1 MGRNWTRRSI
11 EELID
16 EYLDK
21 YAKVIKKSGG
31 IQPTPTPTGGLGAI
45 HQNGAFGSFFNVD
58 CFNIENI
65 DNQGA
70 SYQQNIKP
78 LKVPVDGTGVDTLDT
93 NFGLSYPSS
102 TYSIG
107 RFNRSGI
114 IYEYNRT
121 QKRYSKY
128 TNYDVHLYYTY
139 DRWFYYDSTDNII
152 YRLKNSTSEVS
163 PFPLSVLVGGNI
175 FQNRGDYITPPSDTD
190 VSYVEYQVV
199 NVEQLYLMV
208 NVADISSLHNGYL
221 IGTTIHLEDDF
232 IKKYV
237 QWFIS
242 NGTLPTAV
250 QDLIIS

>member
-16 EYLDK
+16 EYLDRYGK
-21 YAKVIKKSGG
+21 IIKKSGG
-31 IQPTPTPTGGLGAI
+31 IQPTPVTGGLGAI
-45 HQNGAFGSFFNVD
+45 HYSNKSANFFNADFFNVANVD
-58 CFNIENI
+58 S
-65 DNQGA
+65 QGS

-78 LKVPVDGTGVDTLDT
+78 LKVPIDSTGVDTLDT

-102 TYSIG
+102 EYSIG
-107 RFNRSGI
+107 RFSRSGI

-121 QKRYSKY
+121 QKRFSKY
-128 TNYDVHLYYTY
+128 DYVDNNSYFTY
-139 DRWFYYDSTDNII
+139 SRWFYYDSTDNII
-152 YRLKNSTSEVS
+152 YRLKNSTSEVN
-163 PFPLSVLVGGNI
+163 PFPSSVLVGGYI
-175 FQNRGDYITPPSDTD
+175 FQTRGEYITPPSDVD
-190 VSYVEYQVV
+190 VMYVEYAVV
-199 NVEQLYLMV
+199 NVGQLYNMV
-208 NVADISSLHNGYL
+208 NVQDIANLNDGYL

-242 NGTLPTAV
+242 SGTLPSAV

>member
-16 EYLDK
+16 DYLK
-21 YAKVIKKSGG
+21 KHAKVIPGPSS
-31 IQPTPTPTGGLGAI
+31 GLGAI
-45 HQNGAFGSFFNVD
+45 RFTGKIGNFFVVDSFNIANVD
-58 CFNIENI
+58 NS
-65 DNQGA
+65 GA
-70 SYQQNIKP
+70 SFQQSIKP
-78 LKVPVDGTGVDTLDT
+78 LKVPIDGTGVNTLDT

-107 RFNRSGI
+107 RFSRSGI
-114 IYEYNRT
+114 ISEYNRT
-121 QKRYSKY
+121 QKRYSQIS
-128 TNYDVHLYYTY
+128 TDYDNVSHRYFSYN
-139 DRWFYYDSTDNII
+139 RWFYYDSTDNII

-163 PFPLSVLVGGNI
+163 PFPSSVLVGGYI
-175 FQNRGDYITPPSDTD
+175 FETRGDYITPPSDVD
-190 VSYVEYQVV
+190 VSYVDYSVV
-199 NVEQLYLMV
+199 NVEQLYNMV
-208 NVADISSLHNGYL
+208 NVQDIANLNDGYL

-232 IKKYV
+232 IKKYI

>member
-16 EYLDK
+16 DYLRRH
-21 YAKVIKKSGG
+21 ARVIPGPS
-31 IQPTPTPTGGLGAI
+31 GGLGAI
-45 HQNGAFGSFFNVD
+45 HFTGKIGSFFVVDSFNIANVD
-58 CFNIENI
+58 NS
-65 DNQGA
+65 GA
-70 SYQQNIKP
+70 SFQQSIKP
-78 LKVPVDGTGVDTLDT
+78 LKVPIDGTGVNTLDT

-107 RFNRSGI
+107 RFRRSGI
-114 IYEYNRT
+114 INEYNRT
-121 QKRYSKY
+121 QKRYSQIS
-128 TNYDVHLYYTY
+128 TDYDNVSHRYFTY
-139 DRWFYYDSTDNII
+139 DRWFYYDSTDNIT

-163 PFPLSVLVGGNI
+163 PFPSSVLVGGYI
-175 FQNRGDYITPPSDTD
+175 FQTRGDYITPPSDVD
-190 VSYVEYQVV
+190 VSYVDYSVV

-208 NVADISSLHNGYL
+208 NIADIASLHNGLL
-221 IGTTIHLEDDF
+221 IGTTMHLEDDF